1 MCVCVHH
8 VPQVAALHEAG
19 EMMNQP
25 HVSNTNDFTGPIIK
39 KNHHQKPKNV
49 LNDNTS
55 TCFSTWSR
63 QWWYRYYMREW
74 WYYRY
79 RWYHVPPQ
87 VQHVHP
93 TIMVELLGH
102 NNVDAKIQVVV
113 GTNGEAKQPHDN
125 IDSFQAWC
133 QKNIVLD
140 SMSINDTTPT

>member
-1 MCVCVHH
+1 MVV
-8 VPQVAALHEAG
+8 QVLHAG
-19 EMMNQP
+19 
-25 HVSNTNDFTGPIIK
+25 VV
-39 KNHHQKPKNV
+39 V
-49 LNDNTS
+49 L
-55 TCFSTWSR
+55 
-63 QWWYRYYMREW
+63 QVQV
-74 WYYRY
+74 
-79 RWYHVPPQ
+79 VPPQ